1 MAFYDVSVPLRPGM
15 PLFEGDPPLHIERV
29 SSLADGG
36 ICNLSRI
43 EGSLHSGT
51 HVDAPCHFIDGAGG
65 VETIATEALMGPC
78 VVVDATRFL
87 SHLGA
92 DDVARLVPAGAERVL
107 FRTSNGGL
115 WERAEFSRDSV
126 ALRQDA
132 AEALAARGVRLVG
145 IDYLSIAPFEDPAP
159 SHVALLGARVA
170 VLEGLDLRGVEAGT
184 YELICLP
191 LLIPG
196 ADGAP
201 ARAFLRR

>member
-78 VVVDATRFL
+78 VVVDATLPR
-87 SHLGA
+87 GM
-92 DDVARLVPAGAERVL
+92 AGQS
-107 FRTSNGGL
+107 RTFHSL
-115 WERAEFSRDSV
+115 LRA
-126 ALRQDA
+126 
-132 AEALAARGVRLVG
+132 
-145 IDYLSIAPFEDPAP
+145 P
-159 SHVALLGARVA
+159 
-170 VLEGLDLRGVEAGT
+170 
-184 YELICLP
+184 
-191 LLIPG
+191 LIP
-196 ADGAP
+196 
-201 ARAFLRR
+201 